1 MFPVSDDNPHFLT
14 PYVTYGLI
22 GINVLSWLLLQG
34 LGFDPLLPRSVCTFG
49 LVPAEFT
56 GAVPAGSAFAVGP
69 TTSCVVTGEAVWLRL
84 VTYMFLHGSWF
95 HILFN
100 LWFLWIF
107 GNNVEDSMGHFRFAA
122 FYLLCGVLAAL
133 AQIAAI
139 GESLSPIVGAS
150 GAIGGVM
157 GAYVLLYPRV
167 NVHLLILAGF
177 IVIVFAVPA
186 VWMLGYWFLIQ
197 LIGGLFADQTAGGVA
212 FWAHAGGF
220 IAGALLIPLF
230 RKPELVNR
238 HPYHGWRP
246 PAGVPPSWRRID

>member
-1 MFPVSDDNPHFLT
+1 MFPVSDDNPNVLT
-14 PYVTYGLI
+14 PSVTYGLI
-22 GINVLSWLLLQG
+22 GIKVLSWLLLQG

-150 GAIGGVM
+150 GAIG
-157 GAYVLLYPRV
+157 
-167 NVHLLILAGF
+167 
-177 IVIVFAVPA
+177 
-186 VWMLGYWFLIQ
+186 
-197 LIGGLFADQTAGGVA
+197 
-212 FWAHAGGF
+212 
-220 IAGALLIPLF
+220 
-230 RKPELVNR
+230 
-238 HPYHGWRP
+238 
-246 PAGVPPSWRRID
+246 